1 MLGLFNK
8 WRHSQLDE
16 NRTSKFR
23 FYLYGRALIG
33 EGAAEE
39 DRDDVHQGVRH
50 VVLEGRVRVLAIVG
64 GVGDDAHVEE
74 EAPLEQLP
82 HVVGR
87 VDLLH
92 LDLRV
97 DVTVSQEVYVRIF
110 HLNKEWRIIKTLKCN
125 WKMTLHFTVL

>member
-1 MLGLFNK
+1 M
-8 WRHSQLDE
+8 
-16 NRTSKFR
+16 
-23 FYLYGRALIG
+23 
-33 EGAAEE
+33 
-39 DRDDVHQGVRH
+39 RH

-82 HVVGR
+82 HVIGR

-97 DVTVSQEVYVRIF
+97 DVAVSQEVDVRIF
-110 HLNKEWRIIKTLKCN
+110 HLNKK
-125 WKMTLHFTVL
+125 

>member
-1 MLGLFNK
+1 VGWVSEKFKKMSRFILRVPYYK
-8 WRHSQLDE
+8 
-16 NRTSKFR
+16 TSKFR
-23 FYLYGRALIG
+23 FYLDCRALIR
-33 EGAAEE
+33 ERATEE
-39 DRDDVHQGVRH
+39 DCDDIHQGVRH

-74 EAPLEQLP
+74 EAPLEQFP

-97 DVTVSQEVYVRIF
+97 DVAVSQEVNVGIF
-110 HLNKEWRIIKTLKCN
+110 HL
-125 WKMTLHFTVL
+125 